1 MALKGGSIIHTGH
14 DTVLLERLQTA
25 GPGTVNIPTEKIYE
39 LGNYE
44 SVATI
49 RDVPDLTFTAESL
62 DVSTDMEALLTD
74 TDPGSAM
81 FDLATAKPLNIA
93 TQIKPGKKENNP
105 YHIAKAVA
113 LPYLTLESAS
123 YRFGL
128 RDNATQTYTLRGD
141 SIFYC
146 PGPVFVQEAQGTNV
160 PGQQIVT
167 DHPAYNYTD
176 ANGTRRILA
185 VVVGTQRLTFG
196 PDYTLSDGAEN
207 PDGAAIVTVTLSEA
221 VPTTDKIRVVYASSD
236 TREYPQAAHT
246 PALVKPAA
254 VRGKDIDVYIGGY
267 DPSNPLAS
275 AANKWTGVQA
285 ATIEWRVTQE
295 VEEEFGNYFAVSRDF
310 DVPTVT
316 GTIDI
321 LPRHADDLFKKIRE
335 ITGVS
340 ETNRV
345 IGATTAVPL
354 PLDIVIKDGEN
365 GGITLKRFHVKDAR
379 FSVPGYSPRPEQNVT
394 MTLSFESDG
403 GSLEIYRDLS
413 EPIVKF
419 LDPAVGE
426 ATDEVKIFG
435 VNFVDV
441 TGVDFGGT
449 PATSYTVDSGRQI
462 TAEVPAGSG
471 TVDVTVTTSKGTD
484 TLVGG
489 FTYDAGGS

>member
-74 TDPGSAM
+74 TDPGSPM

-93 TQIKPGKKENNP
+93 TQIKPGKKEADP
-105 YHIAKAVA
+105 YNVSRAVA

-146 PGPVFVQEAQGTNV
+146 PGPVFVQTVQGTNT

-167 DHPAYNYTD
+167 DHPAFNYTD

-185 VVVGTQRLTFG
+185 VVVGTERLTFG
-196 PDYTLSDGAEN
+196 PDYTLADGAPN
-207 PDGAAIVTVTLSEA
+207 PEGAATVTVTVTEPVA
-221 VPTTDKIRVVYASSD
+221 TTDKIRIVYASSD

-246 PALVKPAA
+246 PALLKPAA

-267 DPSNPLAS
+267 DPANPQAS

-310 DVPTVT
+310 DVPTVS
-316 GTIDI
+316 GTVEI
-321 LPRHADDLFKKIRE
+321 LPRHAEDLFRKIRE
-335 ITGVS
+335 ITGTT
-340 ETNRV
+340 ETNTV
-345 IGATTAVPL
+345 IGASTAVPL
-354 PLDIVIKDGEN
+354 PLDIVVKDGEN
-365 GGITLKRFHVKDAR
+365 GGVTLKRFHIKDAR
-379 FSVPGYSPRPEQNVT
+379 FSVPGYAPRPEQNVT
-394 MTLSFESDG
+394 MTMSFESDG
-403 GSLEIYRDLS
+403 GSLEIYRDLGA
-413 EPIVKF
+413 PIVKY

-426 ATDEVKIFG
+426 QDDEVKILG
-435 VNFVDV
+435 VNFVGVTDV
-441 TGVDFGGT
+441 EIGGT
-449 PATSYTVDSGRQI
+449 AATAFTVDSGRQI
-462 TAEVPAGSG
+462 TATVPAGAG
-471 TVDVTVTTSKGTD
+471 VADVAVTTAQGTD

-489 FTYDAGGS
+489 FTYDDP

>member
-1 MALKGGSIIHTGH
+1 M
-14 DTVLLERLQTA
+14 
-25 GPGTVNIPTEKIYE
+25 
-39 LGNYE
+39 
-44 SVATI
+44 
-49 RDVPDLTFTAESL
+49 
-62 DVSTDMEALLTD
+62 
-74 TDPGSAM
+74 
-81 FDLATAKPLNIA
+81 
-93 TQIKPGKKENNP
+93 
-105 YHIAKAVA
+105 
-113 LPYLTLESAS
+113 
-123 YRFGL
+123 
-128 RDNATQTYTLRGD
+128 
-141 SIFYC
+141 
-146 PGPVFVQEAQGTNV
+146 
-160 PGQQIVT
+160 
-167 DHPAYNYTD
+167 
-176 ANGTRRILA
+176 
-185 VVVGTQRLTFG
+185 
-196 PDYTLSDGAEN
+196 
-207 PDGAAIVTVTLSEA
+207 
-221 VPTTDKIRVVYASSD
+221 
-236 TREYPQAAHT
+236 
-246 PALVKPAA
+246 
-254 VRGKDIDVYIGGY
+254 RGKDIDVYIGGY

-413 EPIVKF
+413 APIVKF
-419 LDPAVGE
+419 LDPAAGE
-426 ATDEVKIFG
+426 AADEVRIFG

-441 TGVDFGGT
+441 TDVEFDGV
-449 PATSYTVDSGRQI
+449 PATSFTVDSGRQI
-462 TAEVPAGSG
+462 TAGGGDVNPGSRGSGRSPHTPRGYHDALRHCGRPGRDGPGMKASAQPAKPEKGGNVVVEVPRGASLSNRGG
-471 TVDVTVTTSKGTD
+471 R
-484 TLVGG
+484 TLLE
-489 FTYDAGGS
+489 TLRAIAAREREEE